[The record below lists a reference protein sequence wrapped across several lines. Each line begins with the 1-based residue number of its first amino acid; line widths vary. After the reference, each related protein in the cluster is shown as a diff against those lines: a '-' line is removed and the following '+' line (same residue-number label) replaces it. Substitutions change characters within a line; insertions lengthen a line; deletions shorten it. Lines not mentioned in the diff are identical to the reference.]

1 MKIILFLL
9 SVSGAMSNL
18 TDATFNQPE
27 STKSVVVFYK
37 ESDSEWKK
45 YGQLFKMAKEK
56 LAVKDIFL
64 SKADTSIEEYSKM
77 ANST

>member
-1 MKIILFLL
+1 MC
-9 SVSGAMSNL
+9 VAGAMSNL